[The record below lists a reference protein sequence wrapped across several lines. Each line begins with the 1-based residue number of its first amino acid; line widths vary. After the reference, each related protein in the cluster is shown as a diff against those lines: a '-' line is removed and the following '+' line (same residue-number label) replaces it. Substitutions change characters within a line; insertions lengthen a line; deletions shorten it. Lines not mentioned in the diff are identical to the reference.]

1 MHSENNDPFYSALKT
16 NDALIIGLD
25 VSGDPRSTEENDVI
39 EGEIRKA
46 KQNGLKVAAHIGET
60 VGSLATAP
68 GLLALTD
75 RIGHGTFL
83 AFDDL
88 QSKLPFELCPT
99 SNLISKTVA
108 SYEKHHFGELYQRK
122 WPLCICTDDKGVFN
136 TTLSNEYYQLAVA
149 FNLSRDELKE
159 LSKNV
164 IEFVFDASVKER
176 LTKMM
181 A

>member
-1 MHSENNDPFYSALKT
+1 M

-46 KQNGLKVAAHIGET
+46 KESGLKVAAHIGET
-60 VGSLATAP
+60 RDSLTSAP

-83 AFDDL
+83 TFDTL

-99 SNLISKTVA
+99 SNVISKTVA
-108 SYEKHHFGELYQRK
+108 SYATHHFGQLYQRK

-149 FNLSRDELKE
+149 FNLTRDELEE
-159 LSKNV
+159 LSRGV
-164 IEFVFDASVKER
+164 INFVFDESAKEQ
-176 LTKMM
+176 LTKKMLI
-181 A
+181 